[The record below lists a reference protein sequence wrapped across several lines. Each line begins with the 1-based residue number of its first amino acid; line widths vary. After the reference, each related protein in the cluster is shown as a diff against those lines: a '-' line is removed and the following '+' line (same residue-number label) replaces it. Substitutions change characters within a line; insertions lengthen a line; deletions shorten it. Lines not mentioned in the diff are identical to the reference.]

1 MQMDKINDM
10 NADGLIKMLDGYM
23 ESGGSYLKAADGKIL
38 TDMSSGKSGGER
50 TDTAILTDKESLVCP
65 TCADIPNIMS
75 SRPDNE

>member
-1 MQMDKINDM
+1 MDKKNEM
-10 NADGLIKMLDGYM
+10 NADELIKMLDGYM

-38 TDMSSGKSGGER
+38 TDMSSGKSESER
-50 TDTAILTDKESLVCP
+50 TEAAILTDRESFVCP

>member
-1 MQMDKINDM
+1 MDKKNEM
-10 NADGLIKMLDGYM
+10 NADELIKMLDGYM

-38 TDMSSGKSGGER
+38 TDMSSGKSEAER
-50 TDTAILTDKESLVCP
+50 TEAAILTDRESFVCP

>member
-1 MQMDKINDM
+1 MDKTDP
-10 NADGLIKMLDGYM
+10 DELIKMLDGYM
-23 ESGGSYLKAADGKIL
+23 ESGGSYMKAADGKIL

-50 TDTAILTDKESLVCP
+50 TDTAILTDKESFVCP